1 MSATELL
8 RVATTAAEAAASY
21 LRVAE
26 RPDASAWT
34 LKDSRDFVTE
44 VDRQAETLIRGVLLA
59 ATPGAAILGEELSP
73 ELQAQKGLVWI
84 VDPLDGTTNFLHGL
98 PIFAVSIAAALDGE
112 LQAGVVVDVP
122 ANACFVASKG
132 GGAWLGNDR
141 LQVSP
146 IREPSLAM
154 IGTGFPFKDLS
165 RLDAYLR
172 QFARVLTGTS
182 AVRRPGAAAIDLAW
196 VAAGR
201 YDGFWEQ
208 QLSPWDIAAGTL
220 LVREAGGIVTNADG
234 EPELLRQTSIVAGNP
249 SIHAWLRETLALP
262 TATDLKVQ
270 SL

>member
-1 MSATELL
+1 MRT
-8 RVATTAAEAAASY
+8 VP
-21 LRVAE
+21 
-26 RPDASAWT
+26 RPAPAQWT
-34 LKDSRDFVTE
+34 MKDSRDFVTE
-44 VDRQAETLIRGVLLA
+44 VDRQTEVLIRNVLLA

-73 ELQAQKGLVWI
+73 GLRVEKGLVWI

-122 ANACFVASKG
+122 ANACYVASKG
-132 GGAWLGNDR
+132 GGAWLGNER

-146 IREPSLAM
+146 IREPSLAL

-182 AVRRPGAAAIDLAW
+182 AIRRPGAAAIDLAW

-220 LVREAGGIVTNADG
+220 LVREAGGIVTNAGG

-249 SIHAWLRETLALP
+249 SIHSWLLETLA
-262 TATDLKVQ
+262 ASAVADVKVE